1 MPKEPATQH
10 KPADSPAAV
19 ANIGAGRGP
28 RNIANTAAPI
38 TASTNAVP
46 SVFAMFADFA
56 CASVT
61 PLAALHA
68 LPNSTGEYHSAPR
81 IMLDAPAA
89 STANILISGIGA
101 HPP

>member
-1 MPKEPATQH
+1 MPNEPATQH
-10 KPADSPAAV
+10 KPADNPAAV

-38 TASTNAVP
+38 VASTNVVP
-46 SVFAMFADFA
+46 SVCTGLAAFI

-68 LPNSTGEYHSAPR
+68 LPNSTGEYHKPPR
-81 IMLDAPAA
+81 IKLESPAA
-89 STANILISGIGA
+89 STAHTFISGMGQW
-101 HPP
+101 

>member
-1 MPKEPATQH
+1 MPNDPATQH
-10 KPADSPAAV
+10 NPADSPAAV

-28 RNIANTAAPI
+28 RNMANTAAPI

-46 SVFAMFADFA
+46 IVLAIFADCV

-68 LPNSTGEYHSAPR
+68 LPNSTGEYHRPPR
-81 IMLDAPAA
+81 IMLETPAA
-89 STANILISGIGA
+89 STAHIFISGMGRW
-101 HPP
+101 